1 MAASSSTDLRVTRAE
16 GAGVAWLEAGQGPA
30 IVLLHGI
37 GSSARSWSGV
47 IDALAGR
54 FRAIAWN
61 APGYPPSAHLP
72 GDAPS
77 AADYAERLDALLD
90 ELGVARAHV
99 VGHSLGCLVAARF
112 AKMRAQRVASLTLAS
127 CALGHAR
134 LDPPERER
142 LLAARL
148 GDVAQLG
155 PRGMAEKRGPR
166 LLGPL
171 ASQESVATV
180 IETMAQVDPRG
191 YAQAARML
199 SGGDLLA
206 DVGSLPANIP
216 VQFVYGSADVITPPD
231 ANLRAA
237 AARPGA
243 PVTVL
248 QDAGHA
254 CYVEQPARFSRT
266 VEEFARQ
273 HG

>member
-1 MAASSSTDLRVTRAE
+1 MAALSSTDLRVSRVE
-16 GAGVAWLEAGQGPA
+16 GSDIAWLEAGQGAP

-47 IDALAGR
+47 MDALSPR
-54 FRAIAWN
+54 FRVIAWN
-61 APGYPPSAHLP
+61 APGYPPSAP
-72 GDAPS
+72 FPSDAP
-77 AADYAERLDALLD
+77 AATDYAQRLAALLD
-90 ELGVARAHV
+90 ELGVMRTHV
-99 VGHSLGCLVAARF
+99 VGHSLGCLIAARF
-112 AKMRAQRVASLTLAS
+112 ANIRPERVASLTLAS

-134 LDPPERER
+134 LDPAERER
-142 LLAARL
+142 LLVSRIR
-148 GDVAQLG
+148 DVEQLG

-171 ASQESVATV
+171 AAPDSAAAV
-180 IETMAQVDPRG
+180 IETMAKVDPRG

-199 SGGDLLA
+199 SSGDLIA
-206 DVGSLPANIP
+206 DLGSLRAEIP

-237 AARPGA
+237 ATRPGA

-248 QDAGHA
+248 HDAGHA
-254 CYVEQPARFSRT
+254 CYVEQPAQFSRAL
-266 VEEFARQ
+266 EEFARQ